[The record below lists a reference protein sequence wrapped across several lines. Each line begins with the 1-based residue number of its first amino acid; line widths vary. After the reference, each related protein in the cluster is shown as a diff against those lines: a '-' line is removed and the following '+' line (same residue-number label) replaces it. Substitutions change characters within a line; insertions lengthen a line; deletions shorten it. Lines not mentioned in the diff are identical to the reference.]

1 MRSRRRPHPR
11 PTSRPATAAAWRC
24 TSTRCCCSASARRR
38 RRARRTSPSRRR
50 RSSRSRRAWPA
61 VSMAA
66 CASTSIPARW
76 ASPATARS
84 RCATHRRSRCPTASP
99 STRRWRT
106 RTATH
111 VRCIAR
117 SRWPTSTRS
126 GSRRSARS
134 SRSSGSPAPG
144 PAGGTSPA
152 EAGSRSSPAAP
163 RPGRRAQRI
172 CDNARPCTRSLR
184 HVARLD
190 QTPFPAD
197 ILDLSHDGRGV
208 ARLDSGKTVFIGGA
222 LPGERVMARRTARS
236 RSFDEAVTLE
246 VLQASPDRVE
256 PRCVH
261 FGTCGGCALQHLQE
275 SKQILAKQRVLQENL
290 ERIGHV
296 APDAVLPP
304 LTDAAWGYRRKGRFS
319 VRRVEKKGKTLV
331 GFRERDPRFVADL
344 SECHTVIP
352 RVGALIP
359 PLSVLVDGLDA
370 RRDIPQ
376 IEFIAGGATDDHDG
390 LALVFRHLQPL
401 SEGDRAALLA
411 FAQAQGLA
419 LFLQPGGVD
428 SVHPLWPADP
438 QLSFR
443 LPAWDVELKF
453 RPLDF
458 IQVNA
463 GLNEKM
469 IARALELLDVQPGER
484 VLDLFCG
491 LGNFTLPLASGAAE
505 VIGVEDELGLVVRA
519 LANVA

>member
-1 MRSRRRPHPR
+1 M
-11 PTSRPATAAAWRC
+11 
-24 TSTRCCCSASARRR
+24 
-38 RRARRTSPSRRR
+38 
-50 RSSRSRRAWPA
+50 
-61 VSMAA
+61 
-66 CASTSIPARW
+66 
-76 ASPATARS
+76 
-84 RCATHRRSRCPTASP
+84 
-99 STRRWRT
+99 
-106 RTATH
+106 
-111 VRCIAR
+111 
-117 SRWPTSTRS
+117 
-126 GSRRSARS
+126 
-134 SRSSGSPAPG
+134 
-144 PAGGTSPA
+144 
-152 EAGSRSSPAAP
+152 
-163 RPGRRAQRI
+163 
-172 CDNARPCTRSLR
+172 
-184 HVARLD
+184 ARLD

-236 RSFDEAVTLE
+236 RSFDEAATLE

-376 IEFIAGGATDDHDG
+376 IEFIAGDATDDHDG

-411 FAQAQGLA
+411 FAQAQCLA

-491 LGNFTLPLASGAAE
+491 LGNFTLPLARVAGEVVGVEGDAGLVARARENAVHNALPNARFHAADLAQDLSGHAWMRAGFDRLLLDPPRSGADIVLKQLPLKGLKRIVYVSCHPASLARDAGYLVNE
-505 VIGVEDELGLVVRA
+505 RGWKLRAAGVMDMFPHTAHVESIAVFEP
-519 LANVA
+519 